1 MTLVEQALTRPEDQ
15 REVYLRSACEGDS
28 ELFSQAWEYVRWE
41 KRMDGFLLDP
51 LALLAEAEPVFELGQ
66 LLASRFRI
74 MREVAQGGMG
84 IVWQAMDEKL
94 DRIVAIKCAK
104 AGFGKQLPPEVRNAR
119 EISHPNVCKIF
130 EIHTASTSHGDI
142 DFIVMEFLQGE
153 TLAERLREVTLP
165 KKKSHAIAQQLC
177 AGLTEAH
184 RNQVIHGDLKT
195 NNVILT
201 SASDGSVR
209 AVITDF
215 GLAHGR
221 EGASEILAGTPEY
234 MAPELWQGAKPS
246 VASDIYALGVILCE
260 LISGQKPGELGP
272 AASTLLL
279 NERPAQMPATA
290 NRKWN
295 RVLAR
300 CLDPD
305 PARRFASAA
314 EVARALGPPRTRR
327 WFLIAA
333 AAAVL
338 AIASGVVT
346 YQRATAPKENVRLAV
361 LPFESG
367 GAASPLPEK
376 LLRDV
381 VDRVSRLKGDTHTH
395 LEVISLNKVLRKHVD
410 SVEKAS
416 AMLGATHVLRA
427 TIEKE
432 KDQVK
437 LLGFLTDAHSR
448 VDIREWEAKYGVT
461 EERYIPVVLASMVT
475 EALHLPPLAIA
486 NTVNTAVRGDYAAG
500 LAYLRRDSTIPEA
513 LASFERA
520 VHADPDSPLAYAGLA
535 EAQWFK
541 YFLTKQRVWME
552 RSVESARQ
560 AERRN
565 LDLAQVHRVAGLHLA
580 NGGYYEQAE
589 AEYRRAIELEP
600 DNAENYRRLG
610 QVFEKS
616 NRKEEALVAFETAIS
631 LQPDYY
637 RAHLELGAYQFNRG
651 DYTQA
656 VVPLKKAVDLAPGE
670 PNVRFG
676 LGAAY
681 LDLGRYVEAEQQL
694 RLAVAREEAPNPL
707 HSLGVAL
714 MYQARDKEAIAY
726 LSRALRRNPESYL
739 SWMYLGIAYRRTNQT
754 AESADANRRGLEVT
768 EAELARN
775 PRNGYV
781 RSIRGYF
788 GAALGDRIRA
798 ESETAQALS
807 LAPDDAETR
816 WVAILTHETLGQRE
830 VSLAVLDRSPRQQLM
845 DIARWPDLA
854 DLQHDPR
861 FLKLLATLN
870 LK

>member
-1 MTLVEQALTRPEDQ
+1 
-15 REVYLRSACEGDS
+15 
-28 ELFSQAWEYVRWE
+28 
-41 KRMDGFLLDP
+41 
-51 LALLAEAEPVFELGQ
+51 
-66 LLASRFRI
+66 
-74 MREVAQGGMG
+74 MG

-94 DRIVAIKCAK
+94 DRMVAIKCAK

-130 EIHTASTSHGDI
+130 EIHTASTPHGDM
-142 DFIVMEFLQGE
+142 DFIVMEFLEGE

-177 AGLTEAH
+177 AGLAEAH
-184 RNQVIHGDLKT
+184 RNQVIHGDLKS

-201 SASDGSVR
+201 SAPDGSVR

-260 LISGQKPGELGP
+260 LISGQKPRELGP

-279 NERPAQMPATA
+279 DERPARMPVTA
-290 NRKWN
+290 HRKWN

-367 GAASPLPEK
+367 AAANPLPEK

-381 VDRVSRLKGDTHTH
+381 ADHVSRLRGDPHTH
-395 LEVISLNKVLRKHVD
+395 LEVISLNNVLRKHVD

-416 AMLGATHVLRA
+416 AMLGATHVLRG

-432 KDQVK
+432 KGQVK
-437 LLGFLTDAHSR
+437 LLGFLTDTHSR
-448 VDIREWEAKYGVT
+448 VDIKDWEAKYGVA
-461 EERYIPVVLASMVT
+461 EERYIPMVLASMVT
-475 EALHLPPLAIA
+475 EAFHLPPLGIA
-486 NTVNTAVRGDYAAG
+486 DTVNAAARGDYVAG

-513 LASFERA
+513 LSSFERA

-541 YFLTKQRVWME
+541 YFLTKQRVWMD
-552 RSVESARQ
+552 RSAESAEQ

-589 AEYRRAIELEP
+589 AAYRRAIELEP
-600 DNAENYRRLG
+600 DDAENYRRLG
-610 QVFEKS
+610 QVFEKN
-616 NRKEEALVAFETAIS
+616 NRKEEALAAFQTAVS
-631 LQPDYY
+631 LQPNYY
-637 RAHLELGAYQFNRG
+637 RAHIELGAYHYNRAE
-651 DYTQA
+651 YIQA
-656 VVPLKKAVDLAPGE
+656 VVPFKKAVDLAPGE
-670 PNVRFG
+670 PNARFA
-676 LGAAY
+676 LGATY
-681 LDLGRYVEAEQQL
+681 LYLGMYAEAEQQL
-694 RLAVAREEAPNPL
+694 RLAVSLDEAPNPL
-707 HSLGVAL
+707 HTLGLAL
-714 MYQARDKEAIAY
+714 MYQARDNEAIAY
-726 LSRALRRNPESYL
+726 FSRALRRNPESYL
-739 SWMYLGIAYRRTNQT
+739 SWMYLGIAYRRTNRT
-754 AESADANRRGLEVT
+754 AESGDANRRGLEVT

-775 PRNGYV
+775 PRQAYV

-788 GAALGDRIRA
+788 GAALGDRVRA

-816 WVAILTHETLGQRE
+816 WVAILTYEALGRRE
-830 VSLAVLDRSPRQQLM
+830 ASLAVLNRSSRQQLM
-845 DIARWPDLA
+845 DITRWPDLA
-854 DLQHDPR
+854 DLQHDSR
-861 FLKLLATLN
+861 FLELLAPFN
-870 LK
+870 PK